1 MTTSHAYAVKSDIS
15 ATSASGKI
23 WQWRAPHMAQVASI
37 AQQTGLTEV
46 CTRILVG
53 RGFMEDD
60 IPTLPEL
67 LAPKLEHLPDPSHL
81 IDMDKA
87 AERLCMALK
96 ANEHIAVFGDYDVDG
111 ACAAAVLIRY
121 FRALGH
127 AITLYI
133 PDRLTEGYG
142 PNAEAME
149 KLAAQGV
156 NVLITVD
163 TGGLATQALGRAKE
177 LGMDVII
184 TDHHQMPGPPP
195 PCVACINPNR
205 ADETTNCTMLS
216 GTGVAFYLVLAL
228 NRMLRGRGYFT
239 GKITEPNTIKLLD
252 LVAVATIADV
262 VPLVGVN
269 RVLVNKGL
277 QVLNQWQNFGLR
289 ALANV
294 AGVREASVYA
304 VGFQIG
310 PRINAGG
317 RIDDC
322 SIGAKMLSTEDWEE
336 AQHFSQ
342 RLHLLNQ
349 ERQAVE
355 KEVLDAAMQ
364 QAEELMEKEAPHV
377 LVLYGQG
384 WHAGVIGIVASRIK
398 ERFYRPTFVI
408 GVDENG
414 KAKGS
419 GRSIEGVDLG
429 AAVHNCKAILLSG
442 GGHTMAA
449 GISLMQENIAAFTH
463 ALNAEIAQKRA
474 KNTDLFTPKYLA
486 DAALTPSGIT
496 EKLFEDINRLNP
508 YGAAFPEPR
517 FIIPQVYVK
526 YAKTVGGDGSHV
538 KCTLQGLDGK
548 TVNSIAFGAMQNG
561 VGEVLMQT
569 KQRIAVAGKLTANT
583 FNGVTRIELQIE
595 DVHTTP
601 DALF

>member
-1 MTTSHAYAVKSDIS
+1 MNTSLAYSNSNTPSLQS
-15 ATSASGKI
+15 AAGKI
-23 WQWRAPHMAQVASI
+23 WQWRVPHMAQAAAI
-37 AQQTGLTEV
+37 AQQTGLNEV
-46 CTRILVG
+46 CARILVG
-53 RGFMEDD
+53 RGFTVDG
-60 IPTLPEL
+60 IPTLPTL
-67 LAPKLEHLPDPSHL
+67 LTPKLEHLPDPSHL
-81 IDMDKA
+81 LDMDKA
-87 AERLCMALK
+87 VERLVAALQ
-96 ANEHIAVFGDYDVDG
+96 ANAHIAVFGDYDVDG
-111 ACAAAVLIRY
+111 ACAAALLIRY

-127 AITLYI
+127 EITLYI

-142 PNAEAME
+142 PNAESME
-149 KLAAQGV
+149 KLAEKGV

-163 TGGLATQALGRAKE
+163 TGGLATEALGRAKE

-184 TDHHQMPGPPP
+184 TDHHQMPGSPP

-205 ADETTNCTMLS
+205 ADETTACTMLS
-216 GTGVAFYLVLAL
+216 GTGVAFYLVMGL
-228 NRMLRGRGYFT
+228 NRKLRENKFFT
-239 GKITEPNTIKLLD
+239 RDITEPNIMKLLD

-269 RVLVNKGL
+269 RVLVSKGL

-294 AGVREASVYA
+294 AEVREASVYA

-355 KEVLDAAMQ
+355 KEVLAASMQ
-364 QAEELMEKEAPHV
+364 QAEALMCESPPHA
-377 LVLYGQG
+377 LVLSGEG

-408 GVDENG
+408 GVDEER

-429 AAVHNCKAILLSG
+429 AAVHNCKDILLSG

-449 GISLMQENIAAFTH
+449 GISLKQENIAAFTSQ
-463 ALNAEIAQKRA
+463 LNAEIAQISA
-474 KNTDLFTPKYLA
+474 KNPDLFTPKYLA

-496 EKLFEDINRLNP
+496 EKLFEEINTLNP
-508 YGAAFPEPR
+508 YGASFPEPR
-517 FIIPQVYVK
+517 FIIPHVYVK

-538 KCTLQGLDGK
+538 KCTLQGADGK
-548 TVNSIAFGAMQNG
+548 TVSAIAFGAMHNG
-561 VGEVLMQT
+561 VGEVLMQA

-595 DVHTTP
+595 DVHPAP